1 MHNKIALKLTLYFA
15 AVLLVFALVVGG
27 SFAHF
32 FREHTLDMKRTE
44 LMQRAVRIAEVLS
57 ENARWLE
64 QRGGIANTRFIG
76 YINNITMEDV
86 WVVNSE
92 RELNLPQ
99 RMPHHMGMGMGMHR
113 RMMHQAQQPE
123 LPPQENLPPRREITF
138 AQLPEVTRNC
148 VEQAFTGTVSVSEDF
163 NPVREE
169 IMLCAAAP
177 VYDENGIIRAVVLLH
192 YPVQGLQSATWEGV
206 KILLLSCAIALLLVS
221 FLSVLFSW
229 KFTKPLN
236 RMKEVAQKMAEHDY
250 TERCNIKQN
259 DEIGALAATLDE
271 LANRLLDADEAGR
284 KLEKLRRSFIANISH
299 ELRTP
304 VTVIRGSLEA
314 LNDKVVTDKEEVEQY
329 YRQMLNESLF
339 LQRLINDLLDLSR
352 LQNMDFPIEKE
363 IINLCSVVH
372 DAARASKQLGQK
384 KNVQVE
390 VSMDKNVYAINGD
403 YGRLR
408 QMLMIF
414 LDNSIKFS
422 PEGGSVK
429 LRLLGDRL
437 TVTDNG
443 IGVKPEDL
451 PYVFERFYKTR
462 GESNKNGSGLGLAIA
477 REIALRHDIKVS
489 MESVPGE
496 ETTVIMVLPPERKDA
511 EDELRM

>member
-86 WVVNSE
+86 WVVDAQ
-92 RELNLPQ
+92 RQLKLPQ
-99 RMPHHMGMGMGMHR
+99 RMPHHMGMGMHR
-113 RMMHQAQQPE
+113 RMMHSAAQQTE
-123 LPPQENLPPRREITF
+123 LPPQEELPPRRSITF
-138 AQLPEVTRNC
+138 NELPQVTRNC
-148 VEQAFTGTVSVSEDF
+148 VEQAFAGTVSVSEDF

-169 IMLCAAAP
+169 IMLSAAAP
-177 VYDENGIIRAVVLLH
+177 VYDVNGAVSAVVLLH

-221 FLSVLFSW
+221 LLSVLFSW

-236 RMKEVAQKMAEHDY
+236 RMKEVARKMAEHDY

-271 LANRLLDADEAGR
+271 LGSRLLDADEAGR

-314 LNDKVVTDKEEVEQY
+314 LNDKVVTDKDEVEQY
-329 YRQMLNESLF
+329 YRQMLNESVF

-352 LQNMDFPIEKE
+352 LQNTDFPIEKE
-363 IINLCSVVH
+363 TINLCDVVQ

-384 KNVQVE
+384 KNVHVE
-390 VSMDKNVYAINGD
+390 VNLDKNVYVIDGD

-422 PEGGSVK
+422 PDGGTVK
-429 LRLLGDRL
+429 LRLFDGRL
-437 TVTDNG
+437 TVTDHG
-443 IGVKPEDL
+443 SGVKQEDL

-462 GESNKNGSGLGLAIA
+462 GETNKEGSGLGLAIA

-496 ETTVIMVLPPERKDA
+496 ETTVIMILPPERKDA

>member
-32 FREHTLDMKRTE
+32 FREHTVDIKSTE
-44 LMQRAVRIAEVLS
+44 LKQRAVRIAEVLS
-57 ENARWLE
+57 ENAGWLE
-64 QRGGIANTRFIG
+64 KRGGIANTRFIS

-86 WVVNSE
+86 WVVNSD
-92 RELNLPQ
+92 RELKLPQ
-99 RMPHHMGMGMGMHR
+99 RMNHHMGMHR
-113 RMMHQAQQPE
+113 RMMHADTQAE
-123 LPPQENLPPRREITF
+123 VPPLKKFPRRSVTF
-138 AQLPEVTRNC
+138 EQLSDVTRNC
-148 VEQAFTGTVSVSEDF
+148 VEQAFAGTVSVAEDF

-169 IMLCAAAP
+169 TMLCAAAP
-177 VYDENGIIRAVVLLH
+177 VYDENGAIQAAVLLH

-206 KILLLSCAIALLLVS
+206 RILLLSCAIALLLVS

-250 TERCNIKQN
+250 TERCSIKQN

-271 LANRLLDADEAGR
+271 LGSRLLDADEAGR

-329 YRQMLNESLF
+329 YRQMLKESLF

-352 LQNMDFPIEKE
+352 LQNTDFPIEKE
-363 IINLCSVVH
+363 NINLCDVVSTTISDSAYH
-372 DAARASKQLGQK
+372 
-384 KNVQVE
+384 
-390 VSMDKNVYAINGD
+390 
-403 YGRLR
+403 
-408 QMLMIF
+408 
-414 LDNSIKFS
+414 
-422 PEGGSVK
+422 
-429 LRLLGDRL
+429 LLQYSRCL
-437 TVTDNG
+437 Q
-443 IGVKPEDL
+443 
-451 PYVFERFYKTR
+451 F
-462 GESNKNGSGLGLAIA
+462 
-477 REIALRHDIKVS
+477 
-489 MESVPGE
+489 
-496 ETTVIMVLPPERKDA
+496 TVIMRIIIMKMIRACIFTGRIQSFRQLKTSLGCSELTINIQSLKQGCLIWHLFFIWSTAVETTLHLPPVWLHRQVQIHTLLSRQPCHP
-511 EDELRM
+511 LRDQSTAVPISR

>member
-32 FREHTLDMKRTE
+32 FREHTLDLKRTE

-64 QRGGIANTRFIG
+64 SRGGIANTRFIG

-92 RELNLPQ
+92 RELKLPQ
-99 RMPHHMGMGMGMHR
+99 RMGHHMGMHR
-113 RMMHQAQQPE
+113 RMMCAPGEEPQLFPEGAPPQRRNITFDE
-123 LPPQENLPPRREITF
+123 LPQS
-138 AQLPEVTRNC
+138 TRTS
-148 VEQAFTGTVSVSEDF
+148 VEQAFKGEVSVAEDF
-163 NPVREE
+163 NPVMEA
-169 IMLCAAAP
+169 IMLSAAAP
-177 VYDENGIIRAVVLLH
+177 VYDENGAIRAVVLLH

-229 KFTKPLN
+229 KFTRPLN
-236 RMKEVAQKMAEHDY
+236 RMKAVARKMAEHDY

-271 LANRLLDADEAGR
+271 LGSRLLDADEAGR

-314 LNDKVVTDKEEVEQY
+314 LNDKVVTDKDEVEQY
-329 YRQMLNESLF
+329 YRQMLNESVF

-352 LQNMDFPIEKE
+352 LQNTDFPIEKE
-363 IINLCSVVH
+363 TINLCDVVQ

-384 KNVQVE
+384 KNVHVDVQL
-390 VSMDKNVYAINGD
+390 DKNVYVIDGD

-429 LRLLGDRL
+429 LRLRGNRL
-437 TVTDNG
+437 TVTDHG
-443 IGVKPEDL
+443 SGVKQEDL

-462 GESNKNGSGLGLAIA
+462 GEANKNGSGLGLAIA
-477 REIALRHDIKVS
+477 REIALRHGIKVS
-489 MESVPGE
+489 MESIPDE
-496 ETTVIMVLPPERKDA
+496 ETTVVMILPPERKDA

>member
-15 AVLLVFALVVGG
+15 AVLLVFAVVVGG

-32 FREHTLDMKRTE
+32 FRAHTIDMKRTE
-44 LMQRAVRIAEVLS
+44 LEQRAVRIAEVLS

-64 QRGGIANTRFIG
+64 SRGGIANTRFIG

-86 WVVNSE
+86 WVVDAG
-92 RELNLPQ
+92 RELKLPQ
-99 RMPHHMGMGMGMHR
+99 RMHHRMNMHR
-113 RMMHQAQQPE
+113 RHMMQGGMEIPE
-123 LPPQENLPPRREITF
+123 QKAEPPRRTITF
-138 AQLPEVTRNC
+138 EQLPETTKNC
-148 VEQAFTGTVSVSEDF
+148 VERAFGGTVSVSEDF

-229 KFTKPLN
+229 KFTRPLN
-236 RMKEVAQKMAEHDY
+236 RMKAVARKMAEHDY
-250 TERCNIKQN
+250 TERCNITQN
-259 DEIGALAATLDE
+259 DEIGALADTLDE
-271 LANRLLDADEAGR
+271 LGDRLLDADEAGR

-314 LNDKVVTDKEEVEQY
+314 LSDKVVTDPAEVEQY
-329 YRQMLNESLF
+329 YKQMLKESLF

-352 LQNMDFPIEKE
+352 LQNTDFPIEKE
-363 IINLCSVVH
+363 MINLCDVVQ

-384 KNVQVE
+384 KGVE
-390 VSMDKNVYAINGD
+390 VSVKLDKKLYVLEGD

-422 PEGGSVK
+422 PAGSMVE
-429 LRLLGDRL
+429 LALHGDRL
-437 TVTDNG
+437 TVTDHG
-443 IGVKPEDL
+443 SGVKQEDL
-451 PYVFERFYKTR
+451 PYVFDRFYKTR
-462 GESNKNGSGLGLAIA
+462 GEANKNGSGLGLAIA
-477 REIALRHDIKVS
+477 REIALRHNIKVS
-489 MESVPGE
+489 MESVPDE
-496 ETTVIMVLPPERKDA
+496 ETTVIMILPPERKDA
-511 EDELRM
+511 ENELRM

>member
-32 FREHTLDMKRTE
+32 FRAHTIEMKQTE
-44 LMQRAVRIAEVLS
+44 LEQRAVRIAEVLS

-64 QRGGIANTRFIG
+64 SRGGIANTRFIG

-86 WVVNSE
+86 WVVDSA
-92 RELNLPQ
+92 RELKLPQ
-99 RMPHHMGMGMGMHR
+99 RMNHHMGHR
-113 RMMHQAQQPE
+113 RRMLQSQMTE
-123 LPPQENLPPRREITF
+123 LPPQPEPPRRSISFNE
-138 AQLPEVTRNC
+138 LPETTKSC
-148 VEQAFTGTVSVSEDF
+148 VESAFGGKVSVAEDF

-177 VYDENGIIRAVVLLH
+177 VYDENGSISAVVLLH

-236 RMKEVAQKMAEHDY
+236 RMKAVAQKMAEHDY
-250 TERCNIKQN
+250 TERCNIKQK
-259 DEIGALAATLDE
+259 DEIGALADTLDE
-271 LANRLLDADEAGR
+271 LGSRLLDADEAGR

-314 LNDKVVTDKEEVEQY
+314 LNDKVVTEKDEVEQY
-329 YRQMLNESLF
+329 YKQMLKESLF

-352 LQNMDFPIEKE
+352 LQNTDFPIEKE
-363 IINLCSVVH
+363 MINLCDVVQ

-384 KNVQVE
+384 KDVHISVKL
-390 VSMDKNVYAINGD
+390 DKNLYLLEGD

-422 PEGGSVK
+422 QPGGEVELC
-429 LRLLGDRL
+429 LRGDRL
-437 TVTDNG
+437 TVTDHG
-443 IGVKPEDL
+443 RGVKQEDL

-462 GESNKNGSGLGLAIA
+462 GEANKNGSGLGLAIA

-489 MESVPGE
+489 MESVPDD

-511 EDELRM
+511 ENEVRM

>member
-32 FREHTLDMKRTE
+32 FRAHTIDMKRTE
-44 LMQRAVRIAEVLS
+44 LQQRAVRIAEVLS

-64 QRGGIANTRFIG
+64 ERGGIANTRFIS

-86 WVVNSE
+86 WVVDES
-92 RELNLPQ
+92 RDLKLPQ
-99 RMPHHMGMGMGMHR
+99 RMHHRMGHHR
-113 RMMHQAQQPE
+113 RMLEQGME
-123 LPPQENLPPRREITF
+123 LPPQKPEPPVRSIEFNELPD
-138 AQLPEVTRNC
+138 VTKNC
-148 VEQAFTGTVSVSEDF
+148 VETAFKGTVSVSEDF

-177 VYDENGIIRAVVLLH
+177 VYDESGSIRAVVLLH

-221 FLSVLFSW
+221 LLSVLFSW

-236 RMKEVAQKMAEHDY
+236 RMKAVAHKMAEHDY

-259 DEIGALAATLDE
+259 DEIGALADTLDE
-271 LANRLLDADEAGR
+271 LGDRLLDADEAGR

-314 LNDKVVTDKEEVEQY
+314 LNDKVVTDPAEVEQY
-329 YRQMLNESLF
+329 YKQMLSESLF

-352 LQNMDFPIEKE
+352 LQNADFPIEKE
-363 IINLCSVVH
+363 VINLCDVVQ
-372 DAARASKQLGQK
+372 DAARASKHLGQQ
-384 KNVQVE
+384 KNVQVDLQL
-390 VSMDKNVYAINGD
+390 DKNLYLIEGD

-422 PEGGSVK
+422 HDGGKVELC
-429 LRLLGDRL
+429 LRGDRL
-437 TVTDNG
+437 TVTDHG
-443 IGVKPEDL
+443 SGVKQEDL

-462 GESNKNGSGLGLAIA
+462 GETNKNGSGLGLAIA

-489 MESVPGE
+489 MESIPGE

>member
-1 MHNKIALKLTLYFA
+1 MNNKIALKLTLYFA
-15 AVLLVFALVVGG
+15 AALLVFAIVVGG

-32 FREHTLDMKRTE
+32 FREHTLQLKRTE
-44 LMQRAVRIAEVLS
+44 LEQRAVRIAEVVS

-64 QRGGIANTRFIG
+64 KRGGIDNPRFIS

-86 WVVNSE
+86 WLVNSS
-92 RELNLPQ
+92 RELKLPR
-99 RMPHHMGMGMGMHR
+99 RMPHHMGMHR
-113 RMMHQAQQPE
+113 RMTDGQPQAV
-123 LPPQENLPPRREITF
+123 LPPEPEQRTLSF
-138 AQLPEVTRNC
+138 DKLSEVTRNS
-148 VEQAFTGTVSVSEDF
+148 VEKAFNGTVSVAEDF
-163 NPVREE
+163 NPVLEE
-169 IMLCAAAP
+169 IMLSAAAP
-177 VYDENGIIRAVVLLH
+177 VYDGNGAVRAVVLLH
-192 YPVQGLQSATWEGV
+192 YPVQGLQSAAWEGI

-221 FLSVLFSW
+221 VLSVLFSW
-229 KFTKPLN
+229 KFTRPLN
-236 RMKEVAQKMAEHDY
+236 RMKLVARKMAEHDY
-250 TERCNIKQN
+250 TERCNITQN
-259 DEIGALAATLDE
+259 DEIGALAETLDE
-271 LANRLLDADEAGR
+271 LGSRLLDADEAGR

-314 LNDKVVTDKEEVEQY
+314 LSDKVVTDPAEVEQY

-352 LQNMDFPIEKE
+352 LQNVDFPIEKE
-363 IINLCSVVH
+363 LINLCDVVQ

-384 KNVQVE
+384 KNEQIAVRL
-390 VSMDKNVYAINGD
+390 DKNVYLLEGD

-422 PEGGSVK
+422 PEGGTVK
-429 LRLLGDRL
+429 LCLRGNRL
-437 TVTDNG
+437 TVTDYG
-443 IGVKPEDL
+443 SGVKQEDL

-462 GESNKNGSGLGLAIA
+462 GEANKNGSGLGLAIA
-477 REIALRHDIKVS
+477 REIGLRHDIKVS
-489 MESVPGE
+489 MESIPGE

-511 EDELRM
+511 ENELRM

>member
-32 FREHTLDMKRTE
+32 FREHTLDLKRTE
-44 LMQRAVRIAEVLS
+44 LEQRAVRIAEVLS

-64 QRGGIANTRFIG
+64 SRGGIANTRFIG

-86 WVVNSE
+86 WVVDEN
-92 RELNLPQ
+92 RELKLPQ
-99 RMPHHMGMGMGMHR
+99 RMRHHGGMGMHR
-113 RMMHQAQQPE
+113 RMMHGGGTQMPQQ
-123 LPPQENLPPRREITF
+123 LPPPKQEPPDRSISFE
-138 AQLPEVTRNC
+138 QLPQVTRSS
-148 VEQAFTGTVSVSEDF
+148 VEKAFSGEVAVAEDF

-169 IMLCAAAP
+169 IMLSAAAP
-177 VYDENGIIRAVVLLH
+177 VYDEYGAIRAVVLLH

-206 KILLLSCAIALLLVS
+206 KILLLSCALALLLVS

-229 KFTKPLN
+229 KFTRPLN
-236 RMKEVAQKMAEHDY
+236 RMKEVAHKMAEHDY
-250 TERCNIKQN
+250 TERCNITQN
-259 DEIGALAATLDE
+259 DEIGALADTLDE
-271 LANRLLDADEAGR
+271 LGSRLLDADEAGR

-314 LNDKVVTDKEEVEQY
+314 LSDKVVTEKDEVEQY
-329 YRQMLNESLF
+329 YKQMLNESLF

-352 LQNMDFPIEKE
+352 LQNTDFPIEKE
-363 IINLCSVVH
+363 TINMCDVVQ
-372 DAARASKQLGQK
+372 DAARASKHIGQK
-384 KNVQVE
+384 KNVRIE
-390 VSMDKNVYAINGD
+390 MRLDKNIYIMEGD

-422 PEGGSVK
+422 PEGGQVELA
-429 LRLLGDRL
+429 LRGDRL
-437 TVTDNG
+437 TVTDHG
-443 IGVKPEDL
+443 CGVKQEDL
-451 PYVFERFYKTR
+451 PYVFDRFYKTR
-462 GESNKNGSGLGLAIA
+462 GETNKNGSGLGLAIA
-477 REIALRHDIKVS
+477 REIALRHNIKVS

-496 ETTVIMVLPPERKDA
+496 ETTVIMVLPPESRKGHN
-511 EDELRM
+511 DEL

>member
-32 FREHTLDMKRTE
+32 FREHTVDIKSTE
-44 LMQRAVRIAEVLS
+44 LKQRAVRIAEVLS
-57 ENARWLE
+57 ENAGWLE
-64 QRGGIANTRFIG
+64 KRGGIANTRFIS

-86 WVVNSE
+86 WVVNSD
-92 RELNLPQ
+92 RELKLPQ
-99 RMPHHMGMGMGMHR
+99 RMNHHMGMHR
-113 RMMHQAQQPE
+113 RMMHADTQAQV
-123 LPPQENLPPRREITF
+123 PPLKEFPRRSVTF
-138 AQLPEVTRNC
+138 EQLSDVTRNC
-148 VEQAFTGTVSVSEDF
+148 VEQAFAGTVSVAEDF

-169 IMLCAAAP
+169 TMLCAAAP
-177 VYDENGIIRAVVLLH
+177 VYDENGAIQAAVLLH

-206 KILLLSCAIALLLVS
+206 RILLLSCAIALLLVS

-229 KFTKPLN
+229 KFTRPLN

-271 LANRLLDADEAGR
+271 LGSRLLDADEAGR

-329 YRQMLNESLF
+329 YRQMLKESLF

-352 LQNMDFPIEKE
+352 LQNTDFPIEKE
-363 IINLCSVVH
+363 NINLCDVVQ
-372 DAARASKQLGQK
+372 DVARASKQLGQK
-384 KNVQVE
+384 KGVHVD
-390 VSMDKNVYAINGD
+390 VKLDRNVYLMEGD

-422 PEGGSVK
+422 HEGGTVE

-437 TVTDNG
+437 TVTDHG
-443 IGVKPEDL
+443 SGVKQEDL

-462 GESNKNGSGLGLAIA
+462 GEANKNGSGLGLAIA
-477 REIALRHDIKVS
+477 REIALRHNIKVS
-489 MESVPGE
+489 MESVPDE
-496 ETTVIMVLPPERKDA
+496 ETAVIMILPPAGEDA
-511 EDELRM
+511 ENELRM

>member
-32 FREHTLDMKRTE
+32 FRQHTIDMKRME
-44 LMQRAVRIAEVLS
+44 LEQRAVRIAEVLS

-64 QRGGIANTRFIG
+64 QRGGIANTRFIS

-86 WVVNSE
+86 WVVDDA
-92 RELNLPQ
+92 RQLKLPQ
-99 RMPHHMGMGMGMHR
+99 RRTYHMGHR
-113 RMMHQAQQPE
+113 RRMLQEGMELSPQQE
-123 LPPQENLPPRREITF
+123 VPQRTITF
-138 AQLPEVTRNC
+138 EQLPEATKGC
-148 VEQAFTGTVSVSEDF
+148 VEMAFGGTVSVSEDF

-177 VYDENGIIRAVVLLH
+177 VYDANGVISAVVLLH

-221 FLSVLFSW
+221 FLSVRFSW

-236 RMKEVAQKMAEHDY
+236 RMKAVANKMAEHDY
-250 TERCNIKQN
+250 TERCNITQK
-259 DEIGALAATLDE
+259 DEIGALADTLDE
-271 LANRLLDADEAGR
+271 LGSRLLDADEAGR

-314 LNDKVVTDKEEVEQY
+314 LNDKVVTDPAEVEQY
-329 YRQMLNESLF
+329 NKQMLNESLF

-352 LQNMDFPIEKE
+352 LQNTDFPIEKE
-363 IINLCSVVH
+363 TINLCDVVQ
-372 DAARASKQLGQK
+372 DAARASKHLGQK
-384 KNVQVE
+384 KNVSVDLKL
-390 VSMDKNVYAINGD
+390 DKKLYVIEGD

-422 PEGGSVK
+422 HEEGKVELC
-429 LRLLGDRL
+429 LRGDRL
-437 TVTDNG
+437 TVKDNG
-443 IGVKPEDL
+443 SGVKQEDL
-451 PYVFERFYKTR
+451 PYVFDRFYKTR

-477 REIALRHDIKVS
+477 REIALRHNIKVS
-489 MESVPGE
+489 MESVPDE
-496 ETTVIMVLPPERKDA
+496 ETTVIMILPPERKDA
-511 EDELRM
+511 ENELRM

>member
-32 FREHTLDMKRTE
+32 FRQHTIDMKQTE
-44 LMQRAVRIAEVLS
+44 LEQRAVRIAEVLS

-86 WVVNSE
+86 WVVDDA
-92 RELNLPQ
+92 RQLKLPQ
-99 RMPHHMGMGMGMHR
+99 RMPHHMGMHR
-113 RMMHQAQQPE
+113 RMMQHETE
-123 LPPQENLPPRREITF
+123 LPPQAPEQPPRTITF
-138 AQLPEVTRNC
+138 EQLPEVTRNC
-148 VEQAFTGTVSVSEDF
+148 VEMAFGGTVSVAEDF

-177 VYDENGIIRAVVLLH
+177 VYDTNGVIRAVVLLH

-236 RMKEVAQKMAEHDY
+236 RMKAVAHKMAEHDY
-250 TERCNIKQN
+250 TERCNINQK
-259 DEIGALAATLDE
+259 DEIGALADTLDE
-271 LANRLLDADEAGR
+271 LGSRLLDADEAGR

-314 LNDKVVTDKEEVEQY
+314 LNDKVVTDPAEVEQY
-329 YRQMLNESLF
+329 YKQMLNESLF

-352 LQNMDFPIEKE
+352 LQNTDFPIEKE
-363 IINLCSVVH
+363 IINLCDVVQ
-372 DAARASKQLGQK
+372 DAARASKHLGQK
-384 KNVQVE
+384 KH
-390 VSMDKNVYAINGD
+390 VSVNLKLDKNLYVIEGD

-422 PEGGSVK
+422 PEGGSVELC
-429 LRLLGDRL
+429 LRGDRL
-437 TVTDNG
+437 TVKDHG
-443 IGVKPEDL
+443 SGVKQEDL
-451 PYVFERFYKTR
+451 PYVFDRFYKTR
-462 GESNKNGSGLGLAIA
+462 GESNKEGSGLGLAIA
-477 REIALRHDIKVS
+477 REIALRHNIKVS
-489 MESVPGE
+489 MESVPDE
-496 ETTVIMVLPPERKDA
+496 ETTVIMILPPERKDA
-511 EDELRM
+511 ENELRM

>member
-32 FREHTLDMKRTE
+32 FRAHTIEMKQTE
-44 LMQRAVRIAEVLS
+44 LEQRAVRIAEVLS

-64 QRGGIANTRFIG
+64 SRGGIANTRFIG

-86 WVVNSE
+86 WVVDSA
-92 RELNLPQ
+92 RELKLPQ
-99 RMPHHMGMGMGMHR
+99 RMNHHMGHR
-113 RMMHQAQQPE
+113 RRMLQSQMTE
-123 LPPQENLPPRREITF
+123 LPPQPEPPRRSISFNE
-138 AQLPEVTRNC
+138 LPETTKSC
-148 VEQAFTGTVSVSEDF
+148 VENAFGGKVSVAEDF

-177 VYDENGIIRAVVLLH
+177 VYDENGSISAVVLLH

-236 RMKEVAQKMAEHDY
+236 RMKAVAQKMSEHDY
-250 TERCNIKQN
+250 TERCNIKQK
-259 DEIGALAATLDE
+259 DEIGALADTLDE
-271 LANRLLDADEAGR
+271 LGNRLLDADEAGR

-314 LNDKVVTDKEEVEQY
+314 LNDKVVTEKDEVEQY
-329 YRQMLNESLF
+329 YKQMLKESLF

-352 LQNMDFPIEKE
+352 LQNTDFPIEKE
-363 IINLCSVVH
+363 MINLCDVVQ

-384 KNVQVE
+384 KDVH
-390 VSMDKNVYAINGD
+390 VSVKLDKNLYLLEGD

-408 QMLMIF
+408 QTRRPP
-414 LDNSIKFS
+414 D
-422 PEGGSVK
+422 
-429 LRLLGDRL
+429 GD
-437 TVTDNG
+437 
-443 IGVKPEDL
+443 
-451 PYVFERFYKTR
+451 
-462 GESNKNGSGLGLAIA
+462 
-477 REIALRHDIKVS
+477 
-489 MESVPGE
+489 
-496 ETTVIMVLPPERKDA
+496 
-511 EDELRM
+511 